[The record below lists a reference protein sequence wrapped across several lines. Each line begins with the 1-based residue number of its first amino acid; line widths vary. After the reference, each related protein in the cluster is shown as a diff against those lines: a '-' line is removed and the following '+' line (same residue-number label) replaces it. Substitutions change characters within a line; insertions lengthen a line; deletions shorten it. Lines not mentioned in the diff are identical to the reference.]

1 MSFHGLIV
9 HFFLALNNTPLQ
21 YCTIVILY
29 CIAMEV
35 PEFIHLPTE
44 GHLVCFQVLIIIKKA
59 VINIH
64 VQISVCLQ
72 CRGPGFDPWF
82 GKIPWRK
89 EWLPTPVFFFFFF
102 FHSSILSWRV
112 SWTEEPGG
120 SMGSLRVGC
129 DWATNTFGQTS
140 RKVIDGSHGKSMFSF
155 IRNCQTVLQ
164 RGCIILHSHQQW
176 IQAPVIL
183 HLHQHLVLSMFWI
196 LILPIEGAVLLVHFC
211 FVLFCF
217 VGGGEAG
224 CLFFIS
230 LLLPISEPS
239 SMHSLQLRSAPL
251 CLNLPRQLVL
261 KIFQAQHKDLRKA
274 TSKSQLELSPPIAH
288 SQHSLDFSMY
298 HNYTW
303 CLFLPPAPWKQG
315 LLFLLSTM
323 DP

>member
-1 MSFHGLIV
+1 MCR
-9 HFFLALNNTPLQ
+9 FLSR
-21 YCTIVILY
+21 
-29 CIAMEV
+29 
-35 PEFIHLPTE
+35 H
-44 GHLVCFQVLIIIKKA
+44 K
-59 VINIH
+59 
-64 VQISVCLQ
+64 CLQ

-82 GKIPWRK
+82 GKIPGERNGYP
-89 EWLPTPVFFFFFF
+89 LQYSFFFF
-102 FHSSILSWRV
+102 FHSSILSWRIP
-112 SWTEEPGG
+112 WTEEPGG

-164 RGCIILHSHQQW
+164 RGCIVLHSHQQW
-176 IQAPVIL
+176 IQAPVSL
-183 HLHQHLVLSMFWI
+183 HLHQHLVSSMFWI
-196 LILPIEGAVLLVHFC
+196 LILSIERAVLLVHFS

-217 VGGGEAG
+217 GGEVGGR
-224 CLFFIS
+224 LSFFDFT
-230 LLLPISEPS
+230 LLLSISEPS
-239 SMHSLQLRSAPL
+239 SMHSLQLRSSPL

-274 TSKSQLELSPPIAH
+274 TSKSQLELSPPITH

-315 LLFLLSTM
+315 LLFLFSTM